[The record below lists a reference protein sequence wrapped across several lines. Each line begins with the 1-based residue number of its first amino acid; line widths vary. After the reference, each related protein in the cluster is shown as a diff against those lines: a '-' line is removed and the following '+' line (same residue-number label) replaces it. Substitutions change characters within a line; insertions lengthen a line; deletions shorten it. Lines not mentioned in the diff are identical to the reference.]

1 LLRHSDEVPFL
12 TSEKLNEIAEEEVM
26 KGQRADQSGQGDENA
41 GNELKN
47 SQENIDVPK
56 IDSIDAVLRYT
67 LTSKLHSVL
76 LAKGYFIFEN

>member
-1 LLRHSDEVPFL
+1 MLRHSDEVPFL

-26 KGQRADQSGQGDENA
+26 KGQQSGQGDENA
-41 GNELKN
+41 GNDPKK